1 MRAVRIHL
9 GMPDASGRQTP
20 QEIPNSH
27 VNIEADL
34 VIKALGFDP
43 EDLPAL
49 FDAPD
54 LGVTGWG
61 TLKIDWRSMMTS
73 LDGVFAAGDIV
84 RGASLVV
91 WAVRD
96 GRDAAERIHSY
107 LTTKAAAAV
116 ADRRGVTTM
125 MTLYDFM
132 GSGNGYKVRLV
143 LAHLGLP
150 YKLVERDILKGE
162 TRTPEFLAKNPNG
175 RIPDAAARGRQPTSP
190 SRTPSSGTW
199 PRAPGSRRTDRP
211 GARRDAAMDVLRAV
225 QPRALHRDG
234 ALLEALPAQAHAAAG
249 DGAAGT
255 HGEGLRRA
263 RRHGAA
269 SRASSVLRRR
279 PYGLAD
285 IALYAYTHVAGEGGF
300 NLDNF
305 PHVNAWLAR
314 VAAQP
319 GHVTIDHKN

>member
-1 MRAVRIHL
+1 
-9 GMPDASGRQTP
+9 
-20 QEIPNSH
+20 
-27 VNIEADL
+27 
-34 VIKALGFDP
+34 
-43 EDLPAL
+43 
-49 FDAPD
+49 
-54 LGVTGWG
+54 
-61 TLKIDWRSMMTS
+61 MMTS

-91 WAVRD
+91 WAIRD

-116 ADRRGVTTM
+116 AHRRGVTTM

-143 LAHLGLP
+143 LAQLGLP

-175 RIPDAAARGRQPTSP
+175 RIPTLAARGRHATSS

-199 PRAPGSRRTDRP
+199 PRAPGSRPRTAGRAP
-211 GARRDAAMDVLRAV
+211 RRCNGCSSSSTATSRIIATVRFWKHFLPKLTPLQEMRAAR
-225 QPRALHRDG
+225 
-234 ALLEALPAQAHAAAG
+234 
-249 DGAAGT
+249 T

-269 SRASSVLRRR
+269 SRDVTNSSSATGTASPTSRSMPTRMSR
-279 PYGLAD
+279 ARAASTSTT
-285 IALYAYTHVAGEGGF
+285 IRS
-300 NLDNF
+300 
-305 PHVNAWLAR
+305 VNAWMAR
-314 VAAQP
+314 VASTARPRARSTTRTDKGETAMPMINVQMFEGRTHRAAP
-319 GHVTIDHKN
+319 QARRRS